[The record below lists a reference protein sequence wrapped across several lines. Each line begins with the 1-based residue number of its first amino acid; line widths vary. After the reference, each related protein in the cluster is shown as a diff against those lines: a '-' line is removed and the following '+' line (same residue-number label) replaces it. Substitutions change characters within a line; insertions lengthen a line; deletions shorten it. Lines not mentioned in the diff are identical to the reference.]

1 MVCHM
6 DNKYTDYLKGKCLI
20 AAPSLEDE
28 RFRHAVVYLCSHSA
42 QGAMGFVVNQK
53 ITEFSFFDLVMQLP
67 ISFGAA
73 IPPIALYQGG
83 PVDKVRGF
91 VLHTTDYCQGDCMET
106 GGGVSISSS
115 VDILSDISKGCG
127 PKESIIAMGYA
138 NWAPGQLEKEIIAN
152 DWLVASAS
160 EELVFKTKD
169 EEKWQKALDELKIDI
184 NRLSHF
190 AGRA

>member
-1 MVCHM
+1 M
-6 DNKYTDYLKGKCLI
+6 DNSQSYYLKGKCLI
-20 AAPSLEDE
+20 AAPSLDDE
-28 RFRHAVVYLCSHSA
+28 SFNRAVVYLCAHSA
-42 QGAMGFVVNQK
+42 QGAMGFVINHK
-53 ITEFSFFDLVMQLP
+53 ITEFSFSDLAMQLP
-67 ISFGAA
+67 IRFGAA
-73 IPPIALYQGG
+73 IPPIALYHGG

-91 VLHTTDYCQGDCMET
+91 VLHTTDYLQGDCMVT
-106 GGGVSISSS
+106 GGGVAVSSS
-115 VDILSDISKGCG
+115 VDILSDIAMGDG
-127 PKESIIAMGYA
+127 PRESIIAMGYA

-184 NRLSHF
+184 NRLSQF